1 MNPAQRALWY
11 IESHLA
17 EPMTLD
23 EIAAISGV
31 SRFHIVRAFAA
42 ATGFPVMRYVR
53 ARRLT
58 EAARSLAKGAPD
70 ILSLALEAD
79 YGSHEAFTRAFRD
92 HFGTTPEA
100 VRAATCVSQ
109 LELQEPIL
117 MNSTMLDHLAP
128 PRFETA
134 KAFLVAGPA
143 ERISCDNGAMIPG
156 LWQRFHRE
164 IADIPARVGQGQIQ
178 VAYGVCCNGDDAGNF
193 DYIAGVEVADF
204 SDLPR
209 RFGRIRIPEQRYTV
223 FTHTEHVASIRRTV
237 NTIWNQWLPA
247 SGLRAADA
255 PNFERYDEKFDPA
268 TGNGGFEIWI
278 PVRE

>member
-23 EIAAISGV
+23 EIAEIAGV
-31 SRFHIVRAFAA
+31 SRFHLVRAFAA
-42 ATGFPVMRYVR
+42 AVGLPVMRYVR

-58 EAARSLAKGAPD
+58 QAARSLAKGTPD

-92 HFGTTPEA
+92 QFGTTPEA
-100 VRAATCVSQ
+100 VRAATCVSH
-109 LELQEPIL
+109 LNLQEPIL
-117 MNSTMLDHLAP
+117 MDSTMLDTLAP

-134 KAFLVAGPA
+134 KAFLIAGPA
-143 ERISCDNGAMIPG
+143 ERISCDNGAVIPG
-156 LWQRFHRE
+156 LWQRFHQE
-164 IADIPARVGQGQIQ
+164 VADIPARVGN
-178 VAYGVCCNGDDAGNF
+178 VAYGVCCNADDAGNF

-209 RFGRIRIPEQRYTV
+209 RFARIRIPEQRYAV
-223 FTHTEHVASIRRTV
+223 FSHQDHVASIRRTV

-247 SGLRAADA
+247 SGFKAADA

-268 TGNGGFEIWI
+268 TGNGGFEIWV
-278 PVRE
+278 PVKE